1 MTLRLHFFGAARTV
15 TGSCFLLETETARVL
30 IDCGMFQG
38 SKSERELNYRPFPF
52 RPSSLSAL
60 CLTHAHIDH
69 SGLVP
74 KLAKAGFDGPIFA
87 TGGTSDLA
95 SIMLPDS
102 GYIQELEVRQLNRR
116 NSLRGRTTVAPIYTA
131 EEAEACLRQ
140 FRQVPYG
147 QWREVAP
154 GFRARY
160 WNAGHL
166 LGSASIE
173 MEVSHGGA
181 EKPVRLLFSG
191 DVGPDHKLLQPDPD
205 GPRDLDYVILE
216 STYGDTDRA
225 GVTIERR
232 RRTLRDEV
240 RMARRPGGVLLI
252 PSFAVERTQ
261 EILVDLLELMEAG
274 ELPEIPVF
282 IDSPLAAKAS
292 AVFKKHA
299 SELRNGSDLVQA
311 LEANWVR
318 FTESVEQSKA
328 IDRIHSFHIVIAA
341 SGMCEAGRIRHHLKA
356 WLWHEEATV
365 LFVGFQ
371 AQGTLGRILQEGAS
385 RVRIHGEEVKVR
397 ARMRTL
403 DLYSGH
409 ADGPELKAWL
419 SDRLPVRRGVFLVH
433 GEEPALKAL
442 QASLGAPSGFHE
454 AIVPDLDDVYEL
466 GGEVP
471 VLVDD
476 HERRMAPSVTGQ
488 RDWHNDLAALQLDIN
503 EALDKA
509 ADRRAK
515 TVIIRRLRR
524 ALEEAGRDFDEPQKR
539 G

>member
-1 MTLRLHFFGAARTV
+1 LSLRLQFHGAARTV
-15 TGSCFLLETETARVL
+15 TGSCFLLETDAVRVL

-38 SKSERELNYRPFPF
+38 SKEERELNYEHFPF
-52 RPSSLSAL
+52 RAAGISAL

-74 KLAKAGFDGPIFA
+74 KLVKAGFDGPIYA
-87 TGGTSDLA
+87 TAGTTDLA

-102 GYIQELEVRQLNRR
+102 GYIQEMEVSQLNRR
-116 NSLRGRTTVAPIYTA
+116 NSRRGRETVSPIYTQEDA
-131 EEAEACLRQ
+131 IACLGQ
-140 FRQVPYG
+140 FRNVAYG
-147 QWREVAP
+147 RWQEVAP

-173 MEVSHGGA
+173 MEVTHNGD

-191 DVGPDHKLLQPDPD
+191 DIGPDHKLLQPDPE

-225 GVTIERR
+225 GTTIERR
-232 RRTLRDEV
+232 RRMLRDEV
-240 RMARRPGGVLLI
+240 KAAMHPSGVLLI

-261 EILVDLLELMEAG
+261 ELLVDLLELMEAG
-274 ELPEIPVF
+274 ELPDIPIF
-282 IDSPLAAKAS
+282 IDSPLASKAS
-292 AVFKKHA
+292 AIFRRHA
-299 SELRNGSDLVQA
+299 KDLRNGSDLVQA
-311 LEANWVR
+311 LESRWVR
-318 FTESVEQSKA
+318 FTETVEQSKA

-356 WLWHEEATV
+356 WLWREEATV

-371 AQGTLGRILQEGAS
+371 AQGTLGRILQEGAPK
-385 RVRIHGEEVKVR
+385 VRIHGEEVKVR

-419 SDRLPVRRGVFLVH
+419 TERLPVRRGIFLVH
-433 GEEPALKAL
+433 GEAPALEAL
-442 QASLGAPSGFHE
+442 QTSLAELDHVPGAVIPEIDDSY
-454 AIVPDLDDVYEL
+454 DLAGDRAVRIERYMERL
-466 GGEVP
+466 PGGSAG
-471 VLVDD
+471 
-476 HERRMAPSVTGQ
+476 H
-488 RDWHNDLAALQLDIN
+488 RDWHNDYAELLLAIN
-503 EALDKA
+503 DAIEAA
-509 ADRRAK
+509 ADRKAK
-515 TVIIRRLRR
+515 GVIIRRIRE
-524 ALEEAGRDFDEPQKR
+524 ALKEGTRE
-539 G
+539 

>member
-1 MTLRLHFFGAARTV
+1 MSPRLHFFGAARTV

-30 IDCGMFQG
+30 VDCGMFQG
-38 SKSERELNYRPFPF
+38 SKTERELNYRPFPF
-52 RPSSLSAL
+52 RPSSLNAL

-69 SGLVP
+69 SGLIP

-87 TGGTSDLA
+87 TGGSVDLA

-116 NSLRGRTTVAPIYTA
+116 NSLRGRSTVSPIYTA
-131 EEAEACLRQ
+131 EEAVACLDQ
-140 FRQVPYG
+140 FRQVSYG
-147 QWREVAP
+147 QWQEVAP

-173 MEVSHGGA
+173 MEVFHGSA
-181 EKPVRLLFSG
+181 DKPVRLLFSG
-191 DVGPDHKLLQPDPD
+191 DLGPDHKLLQPGPD

-225 GVTIERR
+225 GTTIERR
-232 RRTLRDEV
+232 RRMLRDEV
-240 RMARRPGGVLLI
+240 RTAQRPGGVLLI

-299 SELRNGSDLVQA
+299 AELRNGSDLIQA
-311 LEANWVR
+311 LESNWVR

-356 WLWHEEATV
+356 WLWREEATV

-397 ARMRTL
+397 ARMRSL

-409 ADGPELKAWL
+409 ADGPELEAWL
-419 SDRLPVRRGVFLVH
+419 ADRLPVRRGVFLVH
-433 GEEPALKAL
+433 GEEPALDAL
-442 QASLGAPSGFHE
+442 RSALGAPSGSGV
-454 AIVPDLDDVYEL
+454 AIIPDLDDIYEL
-466 GGEVP
+466 DGEKP
-471 VLVDD
+471 VLTADQ
-476 HERRMAPSVTGQ
+476 ERRMAQSIPGQ
-488 RDWHNDLAALQLDIN
+488 RDWHNELAALQLDIN

-509 ADRRAK
+509 ADRKARA
-515 TVIIRRLRR
+515 VIIRRLRR
-524 ALEEAGRDFDEPQKR
+524 ALDEAGEAPQRSEPR
-539 G
+539 E